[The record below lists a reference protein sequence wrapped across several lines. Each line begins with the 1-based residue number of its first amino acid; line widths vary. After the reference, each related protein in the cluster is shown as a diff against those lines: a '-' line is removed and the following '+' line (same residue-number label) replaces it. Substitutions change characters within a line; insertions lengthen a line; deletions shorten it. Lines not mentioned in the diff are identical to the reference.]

1 MPDEI
6 ELLGTAEVAE
16 LLRVTKQSIGNW
28 RSRDPNF
35 PAPVA
40 DLRSGPVWRKQD
52 ILSWAK
58 SEGISVFEEEDTP
71 QKSPALF
78 TSATCVAVVNMKGG
92 VGKSTITA
100 NLGWHSALRKTKRV
114 LLIDL
119 DPQFNLSQ
127 YTLGSERYEEII
139 KKKKPTVLDLF
150 EQFSLA
156 PLKRGKALQAEDLVC
171 RVKAWKDGGRLDIVP
186 SRLDLAWTLKTGYGK
201 KETLANFVEDV
212 RLNYDLVLIDC
223 PPTESILTEAAYLA
237 SDFVL
242 VPIKPEFLSTI
253 GLPLIAKSLE
263 DFRKQHRGHSV
274 ELAGI
279 VFNAVSN
286 NKIENRRSKADVLG
300 VAKDNGWYVF
310 KNEISFSDS
319 YPKGSRAGTPIFLTD
334 YARWDRVS
342 EFEQLAEEFA
352 QRIGQ

>member
-1 MPDEI
+1 MADKT
-6 ELLGTAEVAE
+6 ELLGTSEVAE
-16 LLRVTKQSIGNW
+16 LLRVTKQSVGNW

-40 DLRSGPVWRKQD
+40 DLRAGPVWKKSD
-52 ILSWAK
+52 IVAWAR
-58 SEGISVFEEEDTP
+58 SEGIAITEESSVRHGP
-71 QKSPALF
+71 PALF
-78 TSATCVAVVNMKGG
+78 QSAVTVAVVNMKGG

-100 NLGWHSALRKTKRV
+100 NLGWHFALKKKGRV
-114 LLIDL
+114 LLLDL

-150 EQFSLA
+150 EQFSLS
-156 PLKRGKALQAEDLVC
+156 PLKRGKTLQTSDLIC
-171 RVKAWKDGGRLDIVP
+171 PVKAWKDGGRLDIVP
-186 SRLDLAWTLKTGYGK
+186 SRLDLAWSLKTGYSK
-201 KETLANFVEDV
+201 KETLANFVEDI
-212 RLNYDLVLIDC
+212 RMGYDLVLIDC

-263 DFRKQHRGHSV
+263 DFRKQHRGHEV
-274 ELAGI
+274 DLAGI

-286 NKIENRRSKADVLG
+286 NKIENRKSKADVVG
-300 VAKDNGWYVF
+300 VAKENGWYVF
-310 KNEISFSDS
+310 KNEISYSDS

-334 YARWDRVS
+334 YARWDRVT
-342 EFEQLAEEFA
+342 EFEQLADEFS
-352 QRIGQ
+352 QRIGL